1 MCLQFALIDRHPIYP
16 HFMVDKKNTLFK
28 EIMIK

>member
-16 HFMVDKKNTLFK
+16 HFMVDKKKYTFQGDYD
-28 EIMIK
+28 